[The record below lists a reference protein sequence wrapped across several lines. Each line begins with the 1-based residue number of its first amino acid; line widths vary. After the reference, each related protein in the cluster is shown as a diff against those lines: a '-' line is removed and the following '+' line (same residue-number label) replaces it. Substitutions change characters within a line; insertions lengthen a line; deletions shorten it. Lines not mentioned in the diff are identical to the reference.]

1 LVQVA
6 IQSYNLSESASKH
19 HLVLDLLP
27 AHNSRAL
34 AEGDIV
40 NRRDFVSRVLGAAT
54 SVSIAARHNWA
65 LTPSHPLST
74 DTPGNSARKW
84 TMAGPNLRVDIGG
97 DGTIQTLEVKAAGER
112 EEVKFRSGILAGPA
126 WAGVQLHR
134 LTEAEAHFTG
144 TADGVRHSLLYRL
157 ENNRLAIIA
166 SIQNERLATYAPK
179 AARLVIGIDC
189 EMRSFPSW
197 NDRYF
202 PTLLRCEKSHF
213 GATDDPQRS
222 NQHDSHSAQRECRQP
237 RAFEFAEGMR
247 RLRYIC

>member
-1 LVQVA
+1 
-6 IQSYNLSESASKH
+6 
-19 HLVLDLLP
+19 
-27 AHNSRAL
+27 
-34 AEGDIV
+34 
-40 NRRDFVSRVLGAAT
+40 
-54 SVSIAARHNWA
+54 
-65 LTPSHPLST
+65 
-74 DTPGNSARKW
+74 
-84 TMAGPNLRVDIGG
+84 MAGPNLRVDIGG
-97 DGTIQTLEVKAAGER
+97 DGTIQTLEVKAAGEW

-157 ENNRLAIIA
+157 ENDRLAIIA
-166 SIQNERLATYAPK
+166 SIKNERPATYAPK

-213 GATDDPQRS
+213 WGYLMTPKGRISMIHIQPGESVVSRVHLDLRKRCDVSVTFA
-222 NQHDSHSAQRECRQP
+222 DSP
-237 RAFEFAEGMR
+237 AFKVRAEGLQWIGPR
-247 RLRYIC
+247 GLLDLLR